1 MYFEEFP
8 KLNYDFPF
16 EDIYDVEMLDV
27 FRRVAFTFND
37 YSKTT
42 RTTFDYI
49 PEAGDTADIIAEK
62 VYGDADYW
70 WLVCLFSGVINPYK
84 SFPRSG
90 EDQSDAQ
97 NEEQLVFLYL
107 DRVGSPNESRDFRV
121 GDIVVLANTLANKK
135 DFRDTNL
142 QIPAPLLRST
152 SETVKGPRSGV
163 NINKHY
169 LGKIVGWDQSLRR
182 ASVIPNGESFT
193 QDIVVGTSSSPKDL
207 DDVTTAL
214 VFDDAG
220 DLQVFGRIL
229 RFEKS
234 TDSKLLGFQNKK
246 NAFPISPLYNVKTT
260 KIAGPTASLS
270 FDASRNNPTNVIN
283 YQNTVIYQFLTD
295 NVPALG
301 NSGGTYG
308 QTYVPIFEQVAQ
320 NNSTVN
326 ETAIRKMKLL
336 DPQLKEEAF
345 LLFRTTINSTK
356 FTVNEFSTLAQST
369 RTREFF
375 PRSGNP
381 NPRITL

>member
-163 NINKHY
+163 TINKHY

-270 FDASRNNPTNVIN
+270 FDASRKNPTNVIN